1 MPSSGEHFLIEKVIR
16 EIKHRRKK
24 RIAWDG
30 RSYTEDEFCA
40 AYGTVGK
47 ELWQKAP
54 HYASL
59 AAFQSE
65 WGVTAI
71 RSRGYGPEHFEYTD
85 TARRGECGI
94 LFPTVLL
101 LFEAHHARGKLDTCR
116 LTPKCLAGQDAST
129 SSLLLGIEHHRGEQ
143 VASIY
148 VADMREDGYVH
159 PEFCYMGKQDS

>member
-1 MPSSGEHFLIEKVIR
+1 M
-16 EIKHRRKK
+16 
-24 RIAWDG
+24 
-30 RSYTEDEFCA
+30 
-40 AYGTVGK
+40 
-47 ELWQKAP
+47 
-54 HYASL
+54 
-59 AAFQSE
+59 
-65 WGVTAI
+65 TAI

-116 LTPKCLAGQDAST
+116 LTPKCLLGQDAST
-129 SSLLLGIEHHRGEQ
+129 SSLLLGIENHRGEQ

-159 PEFCYMGKQDS
+159 PEFCAMGKKTFLETARGFLEYLAADGSPRAWPRNALMDFLDVDYTKSGDRVDASPG